1 MNTPAIHAITES
13 ELRQAVRAKLQA
25 QAARTGARLF
35 EELGIEAGEA
45 RVDLALVGTQ
55 LSAFELK
62 SDLDSFARL
71 HNQVHAYNRVFD
83 RVTLVTGPSYS
94 EVSLALMPSWWG
106 VWSASR
112 RADGSLALRV
122 QRKPSANPVQ
132 QRLSLAMLLWRAECI
147 ETLTLHT
154 GEAPPKRATRF
165 ELQEML
171 AQALSMRALREAVTG
186 FLRARQ
192 TGALSLTSHASD
204 DAFDAQRAVFA
215 LGCLA

>member
-1 MNTPAIHAITES
+1 MHNMSIPPITES

-25 QAARTGARLF
+25 EATKTGARLF

-45 RVDLALVGTQ
+45 RVDLALVSTQ

-94 EVSLALMPSWWG
+94 EASLALMPSWWG

-122 QRKPSANPVQ
+122 QRKPRVNPAQ
-132 QRLSLAMLLWRAECI
+132 ERLSLAMLLWRAECI
-147 ETLTLHT
+147 EMLTLHT

-171 AQALSMRALREAVTG
+171 ARALSMRVLREVVTG
-186 FLRARQ
+186 LLRNRQ
-192 TGALSLTSHASD
+192 AAVPPPIVRASD
-204 DAFDAQRAVFA
+204 GAFDTDAAIFA
-215 LGCLA
+215 LNCLA

>member
-1 MNTPAIHAITES
+1 MHNMNTPPITES

-25 QAARTGARLF
+25 EAAKTGGRLF
-35 EELGIEAGEA
+35 EELAIEAGEA

-94 EVSLALMPSWWG
+94 EASLALMPSWWG
-106 VWSASR
+106 VWTASR
-112 RADGSLALRV
+112 RANGALALRV
-122 QRKPSANPVQ
+122 QRKPKANPVQ
-132 QRLSLAMLLWRAECI
+132 ERLSLAMLLWRAECI
-147 ETLTLHT
+147 ETLTVHT

-171 AQALSMRALREAVTG
+171 AQALNMRALREAVTG
-186 FLRARQ
+186 LLRSRP
-192 TGALSLTSHASD
+192 TGAWPTAMRATD
-204 DAFDAQRAVFA
+204 DAFDADTAVFA
-215 LGCLA
+215 LDCLA